1 MDSSILRHFSYSSSP
16 SKIACGRYSKLEK
29 EYREALAEK
38 EKLQDELTERRR
50 RSLMIGW
57 FVYSRIYFSIVT
69 NRNSA

>member
-29 EYREALAEK
+29 KYREALAEK